1 MSSTYRRS
9 FSHGDSLDVAELNL
23 KRSFHGE
30 NLGLLQEPLSQD
42 HINLFKQH
50 LTKEE
55 LENEENQKT
64 IANVLSWKRRNE
76 RGETKCLNQDFFE
89 SLFNTNVELSSNSTD
104 VKTAVSQQPPNALNS
119 NERNVGEKNNGVVY
133 NKVTSDRAKDQDDI
147 QSHGGISDTTKT
159 SKNDRELPQDS
170 DKNKIGVVLRSSNSP
185 AGSFKE
191 CDFMKELNK
200 LCVIDKL
207 SNKYQLE
214 NKIGEGAGGIVYLG
228 KNKETTQKVAIKK
241 IQIDCFQKKELLL
254 MEIKAMKQLHHHKNI
269 INYIESYREG
279 NTLWI
284 VMEYLAGGPLTDVA
298 TEVCIP
304 EELIATVCREVLEG
318 IHFLHQKGILHRDIK
333 SDNILLGLDGSVKI
347 IDFGMIACVRG
358 DKTRTTVVGTPYWMA
373 PEVIDEEVR
382 YGKKAD
388 IWSLGIM
395 ALEMKDGYPPYIDMD
410 PLKALFF
417 IASKGKPPIKSWDT
431 LSPEFQNFL
440 NHCLEKDVEKRATAA
455 ELLEHD
461 FLLKA
466 ISLNEM
472 VPLIHATKCVMGE
485 TEYCTV

>member
-23 KRSFHGE
+23 KRSFHAE
-30 NLGLLQEPLSQD
+30 NLGPLQEPLSQD

-89 SLFNTNVELSSNSTD
+89 SLFNANAELGSNSTD
-104 VKTAVSQQPPNALNS
+104 SQTPILEEPSKVSSS
-119 NERNVGEKNNGVVY
+119 NEKNTCAQNNEVVY
-133 NKVTSDRAKDQDDI
+133 NNVRSDNAKDQNDNQGHGDI
-147 QSHGGISDTTKT
+147 QNKNGMRTPEKDKISSHDP
-159 SKNDRELPQDS
+159 E
-170 DKNKIGVVLRSSNSP
+170 KNKTGVVLRSRNSP
-185 AGSFKE
+185 GGSFKE
-191 CDFMKELNK
+191 CDFMKEINK
-200 LCVIDKL
+200 LCVIEKL
-207 SNKYQLE
+207 TNKYQLE

-228 KNKETTQKVAIKK
+228 KNKDTTQKVAIKK

-254 MEIKAMKQLHHHKNI
+254 MEIKAMKNLHHHKNI

-304 EELIATVCREVLEG
+304 EELIATVCREALEG

-333 SDNILLGLDGSVKI
+333 SDNILLGIDGSVKI

-358 DKTRTTVVGTPYWMA
+358 DKTRNTVVGTPYWMA
-373 PEVIDEEVR
+373 PE
-382 YGKKAD
+382 
-388 IWSLGIM
+388 L
-395 ALEMKDGYPPYIDMD
+395 
-410 PLKALFF
+410 
-417 IASKGKPPIKSWDT
+417 
-431 LSPEFQNFL
+431 
-440 NHCLEKDVEKRATAA
+440 
-455 ELLEHD
+455 
-461 FLLKA
+461 
-466 ISLNEM
+466 ISR
-472 VPLIHATKCVMGE
+472 
-485 TEYCTV
+485 

>member
-9 FSHGDSLDVAELNL
+9 FSHGDSLDVKELSL
-23 KRSFHGE
+23 KRSFHDE
-30 NLGLLQEPLSQD
+30 NLGPLQEPLSQD

-64 IANVLSWKRRNE
+64 IANVLSWKKRNDH
-76 RGETKCLNQDFFE
+76 RETKCLNQDYFE
-89 SLFNTNVELSSNSTD
+89 NLFNKNAESSSMSTD
-104 VKTAVSQQPPNALNS
+104 SKTLIAHEDFNS
-119 NERNVGEKNNGVVY
+119 NENNTGAQNNGGIYGNVISG
-133 NKVTSDRAKDQDDI
+133 NAKAQDDN
-147 QSHGGISDTTKT
+147 QSHGDIQFKKETKT
-159 SKNDRELPQDS
+159 PEKDQKSPNDRE
-170 DKNKIGVVLRSSNSP
+170 KNETGVVLRSRNSP
-185 AGSFKE
+185 GGSFKE
-191 CDFMKELNK
+191 CDFITELNK
-200 LCVIDKL
+200 LCVIQKL
-207 SNKYQLE
+207 SNTYQLE
-214 NKIGEGAGGIVYLG
+214 NKIGEGAGGVVYLG

-254 MEIKAMKQLHHHKNI
+254 MEIKAMKHLHHHKNI

-304 EELIATVCREVLEG
+304 EELIATVCHEALEG
-318 IHFLHQKGILHRDIK
+318 IHYLHQKGILHRDIK
-333 SDNILLGLDGSVKI
+333 SDNILLGIDGSVKI

-358 DKTRTTVVGTPYWMA
+358 DKTRKTVVGTPYWMA
-373 PEVIDEEVR
+373 PEVIDEEVG

-410 PLKALFF
+410 PLKALFL

-440 NHCLEKDVEKRATAA
+440 NRCLEKDVEKRATAA
-455 ELLEHD
+455 
-461 FLLKA
+461 
-466 ISLNEM
+466 
-472 VPLIHATKCVMGE
+472 
-485 TEYCTV
+485 

>member
-1 MSSTYRRS
+1 
-9 FSHGDSLDVAELNL
+9 
-23 KRSFHGE
+23 
-30 NLGLLQEPLSQD
+30 
-42 HINLFKQH
+42 
-50 LTKEE
+50 
-55 LENEENQKT
+55 
-64 IANVLSWKRRNE
+64 
-76 RGETKCLNQDFFE
+76 
-89 SLFNTNVELSSNSTD
+89 
-104 VKTAVSQQPPNALNS
+104 
-119 NERNVGEKNNGVVY
+119 
-133 NKVTSDRAKDQDDI
+133 
-147 QSHGGISDTTKT
+147 
-159 SKNDRELPQDS
+159 
-170 DKNKIGVVLRSSNSP
+170 
-185 AGSFKE
+185 
-191 CDFMKELNK
+191 
-200 LCVIDKL
+200 
-207 SNKYQLE
+207 
-214 NKIGEGAGGIVYLG
+214 
-228 KNKETTQKVAIKK
+228 
-241 IQIDCFQKKELLL
+241 

-304 EELIATVCREVLEG
+304 EELIATVCREALEG

-333 SDNILLGLDGSVKI
+333 SDNILLGIDGSVKI

-358 DKTRTTVVGTPYWMA
+358 DKTRKTVVGTPYWMA

-410 PLKALFF
+410 PLKALFL

-440 NHCLEKDVEKRATAA
+440 NRCLEKDVEKRATAA

-485 TEYCTV
+485 TEYC